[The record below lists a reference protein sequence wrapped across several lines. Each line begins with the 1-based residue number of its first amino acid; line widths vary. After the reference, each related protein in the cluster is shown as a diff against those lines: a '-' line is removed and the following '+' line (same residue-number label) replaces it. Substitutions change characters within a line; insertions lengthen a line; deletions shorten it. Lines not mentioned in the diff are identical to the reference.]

1 MRASIKKALYA
12 AFPHTLP
19 VLAGF
24 GFLGLTYGVYMRTA
38 GFSPWFPFGMSA
50 TVFAGSMQFVAT
62 DLLLGAFQP
71 LQVLLMTL
79 LVNARHL
86 FYGISMLDR
95 YRGMGWKKPYLIFGM
110 CDETFSI
117 NCATEVPLGVDRGW
131 FYFFVTLLDQ
141 FYWVAGATLGGLFGG
156 LLPFSAE
163 GLEFSMTALF
173 VVIFID
179 QWRKEKQHLSHLLG
193 VGLSLLCLILWGKG
207 DFLLPAMAAILL
219 SLTLIRPLF
228 KEGDQCK

>member
-24 GFLGLTYGVYMRTA
+24 GFLGLTYGVYMRA
-38 GFSPWFPFGMSA
+38 ADFSPWFPFGMSV

-117 NCATEVPLGVDRGW
+117 NCATAVPLGVDRGW

-173 VVIFID
+173 VA
-179 QWRKEKQHLSHLLG
+179 WKSLSCHREGCFVL
-193 VGLSLLCLILWGKG
+193 
-207 DFLLPAMAAILL
+207 ATTAAVRSADL
-219 SLTLIRPLF
+219 RPDLV
-228 KEGDQCK
+228 

>member
-1 MRASIKKALYA
+1 MSASVKKALYA

-24 GFLGLTYGVYMRTA
+24 GFLGFTYGVYMRTA
-38 GFSPWFPFGMSA
+38 GFSIWFPFGMSVS
-50 TVFAGSMQFVAT
+50 VFAGSMQFVAA

-141 FYWVAGATLGGLFGG
+141 FYWVAGTTVGGLCGG

-163 GLEFSMTALF
+163 GLEFAMTAMF
-173 VVIFID
+173 VAIFLD
-179 QWRKEKQHLSHLLG
+179 QWKKEKRHLSAALG
-193 VGLSLLCLILWGKG
+193 VVLSLSCLILWGAG

-219 SLTLIRPLF
+219 ALTLVRPLY
-228 KEGDQCK
+228 KEEEG